1 MLHKMLADATEAVVS
16 NNLIHNWI
24 RIWQERFLKGVIAE
38 IMSSLLAIFVSLI
51 GLSVVLVACTGQ
63 DVPTTPTLVPTSVLE
78 GIEIV
83 KTIPPT
89 TEGDEPE
96 PLNPEGPRRGGVLA
110 APLSWCPIHDPA
122 IDSALGFFGINSVP
136 LVTEIHAGLTR
147 LSDDANAPIQLE
159 LAESYSVLE
168 NGLLYEF
175 VLRQDLKF
183 SDASPLTASDV
194 KWSWE
199 RALKLSGTAGR
210 ARDVF
215 GLIDGASAVI
225 EGGSSDLTGL
235 TVVDDRTFK
244 ARLTHPRAE
253 FISLLADPVASVL
266 NQDNVLRWMTRW
278 EGDGSQ
284 DILGQTTE
292 DNLPVGAGPFKLID
306 YWIGSEPGHCAIA
319 RNPHYWG
326 RPAYLGGVWFR
337 TEVMKRETENVD
349 GETHYSVGTDPMA
362 FVQEETD
369 FEQTAFL
376 PDGSAIG
383 DVPDEFIEVDGAEI
397 LRYELPATISFF
409 VLNPSAP
416 PFDDVR
422 FRRALAA
429 SSDVE
434 SATWYPGDTPRLI
447 TVDVTT
453 LPLEDN
459 YVSYDPDVAKTE
471 LAGSKYAQRVDRWEI
486 GFLQA
491 ENWGLAY
498 DFDLIFDQWSEL
510 LNVDVRTGH
519 FDHAVIDNFGRR
531 NNDGYHIRLFHQ
543 GPAYP
548 DPSTVLRAIDAP
560 FGEIGKA
567 PEFVKVEEMMN
578 AAAVEL
584 DLAKRHEMYLE
595 IENYLAEQALVVP
608 IEVFPSNEHYRVQPW
623 VHDLKPPKYPGSV
636 FHNVWLD
643 HRAPNRELPLP

>member
-1 MLHKMLADATEAVVS
+1 M
-16 NNLIHNWI
+16 I
-24 RIWQERFLKGVIAE
+24 RAILTSFVL
-38 IMSSLLAIFVSLI
+38 SSLSGLLIASL
-51 GLSVVLVACTGQ
+51 ACT
-63 DVPTTPTLVPTSVLE
+63 DDDIPTTPAAAPTSVLE
-78 GIEIV
+78 GVEIV

-89 TEGDEPE
+89 PEGDEPE
-96 PLNPEGPRRGGVLA
+96 PLNQTGPRRGGVLA
-110 APLSWCPIHDPA
+110 APMSWCPVHDPG
-122 IDSALGFFGINSVP
+122 IDSALGFFGIDYVP

-147 LSDDANAPIQLE
+147 ISDDVNAPIALE
-159 LAESYSVLE
+159 LADSYDVQE

-175 VLRQDLKF
+175 VLKQNLKF
-183 SDASPLTASDV
+183 SDGTPLTAGDV

-199 RALKLSGTAGR
+199 RALKKSSTGGR

-215 GLIDGASAVI
+215 GLINGVESVI
-225 EGGSSDLTGL
+225 EGESDDLTGVI
-235 TVVDDRTFK
+235 VVDDRTLQVH
-244 ARLTHPRAE
+244 LTHPRAE

-266 NQDNVLRWMTRW
+266 KKDNVLKWMTRW
-278 EGDGSQ
+278 EGDGAE

-306 YWIGSEPGHCAIA
+306 YWIGSQPGHCAIA

-326 RPAYLGGVWFR
+326 RPAYLDGVWFR
-337 TEVMKRETENVD
+337 TEVMKRETEIVD
-349 GETHYSVGTDPMA
+349 GEPHYSVSTNPMA
-362 FVQEETD
+362 FFQEETD
-369 FEQTAFL
+369 FERTAFL
-376 PDGSAIG
+376 PNGSSIG
-383 DVPDEFIEVDGAEI
+383 DVPDELIEVEGAEI
-397 LRYELPATISFF
+397 LRYQLPATISFF

-416 PFDDVR
+416 PFDDVH

-447 TVDVTT
+447 TDDVTN

-459 YVSYDPDVAKTE
+459 YVSYDTDVAKTE
-471 LAGSKYAQRVDRWEI
+471 LARSKYAQHAGRWAI

-491 ENWGLAY
+491 ANWRLAY
-498 DFDLIFDQWSEL
+498 DFELIFEQWSEL
-510 LNVDVRTGH
+510 LNIDVREGH
-519 FDHAVIDNFGRR
+519 FNYAVIDDFGGR
-531 NNDGYHIRLFHQ
+531 NNDEYHVRLYHQ

-567 PEFVKVEEMMN
+567 PEFVKLEEMMD

-584 DLAKRHEMYLE
+584 DLAKRHGMYLE
-595 IENYLAEQALVVP
+595 IENYLSEQALVIP

-623 VHDLKPPKYPGSV
+623 VHDLKPPKYPGST
-636 FHNVWLD
+636 FYNVWLD
-643 HRAPNRELPLP
+643 HRAPKRELPSP